1 MIFIT
6 DLITDNE
13 KLASTVTTVV
23 HTLRTTYKRREKTY
37 ISTTYK
43 KSKKSVAIEYCQKFN
58 FTFYFVNSFLKAV
71 SSLPFS
77 LKKEFIIKLIM
88 NKK

>member
-1 MIFIT
+1 MISIT

-37 ISTTYK
+37 IPTIQLTYQLHIKRVK
-43 KSKKSVAIEYCQKFN
+43 KVLLSSIAKNSILH
-58 FTFYFVNSFLKAV
+58 FTL
-71 SSLPFS
+71 
-77 LKKEFIIKLIM
+77 
-88 NKK
+88 